1 MVKLMNI
8 LNEVLNTFIVE
19 CDVLTDRQ
27 FNITDVLDEV
37 RALRK
42 VTIVNNITPEE
53 YPQKDKIEFT
63 RLKIKFVTRENPKL
77 DIAKFKED
85 MLTSDL
91 SIVTNKQYDKH
102 GDRDY
107 TKVGAPR
114 PDVMVGGKKQSGYKL
129 KGNLPGAKKNVT
141 VEK

>member
-27 FNITDVLDEV
+27 FNITDVLDDV

-77 DIAKFKED
+77 DIVKFKED

-91 SIVTNKQYDKH
+91 SKTDLRIPGVKSVKFKEET
-102 GDRDY
+102 
-107 TKVGAPR
+107 
-114 PDVMVGGKKQSGYKL
+114 L
-129 KGNLPGAKKNVT
+129 KRL
-141 VEK
+141 

>member
-1 MVKLMNI
+1 MIELKNI
-8 LNEVLNTFIVE
+8 LNEILNTFVVE
-19 CDVLTDRQ
+19 CDVLTDRK

-63 RLKIKFVTRENPKL
+63 RLKIKFVTREDPKL
-77 DIAKFKED
+77 DLSKFKED

-91 SIVTNKQYDKH
+91 SKTDLRIPGIKSVKFKEET
-102 GDRDY
+102 
-107 TKVGAPR
+107 
-114 PDVMVGGKKQSGYKL
+114 L
-129 KGNLPGAKKNVT
+129 KRL
-141 VEK
+141 